1 MKIMETFRQMNVQ
14 LVMAVIMSVVGLML
28 LIVALVMPPRGEIDS
43 SVLVA
48 FGEILTFVGAVF
60 GIDYTHRVKGK
71 QKGE

>member
-1 MKIMETFRQMNVQ
+1 METFRQMNVQ

-60 GIDYTHRVKGK
+60 GIDYTRRVKGK